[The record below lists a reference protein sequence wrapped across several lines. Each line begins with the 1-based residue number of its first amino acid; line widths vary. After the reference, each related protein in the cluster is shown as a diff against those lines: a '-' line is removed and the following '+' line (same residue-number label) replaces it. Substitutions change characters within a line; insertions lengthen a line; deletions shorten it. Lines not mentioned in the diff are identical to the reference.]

1 MKFLDREEEMRRLLS
16 LSAREDGGLAVLWGR
31 RRVGK
36 TRLMLEWVR
45 RAKGIYTL
53 ADQSAGPVQRRYF
66 ADSLSSVLDG
76 FAESEYPD
84 WRTLLRA
91 VARQAGHAG
100 WRGPLVIDELPYLVA
115 ASPELPSVLQGF
127 IDHEARTA
135 RLCVALAGS
144 SQHMMQGFQL
154 DRSSPLFGR
163 ASEAFELRP
172 LPAGYIGKALG
183 MDRPTRCV
191 EAWAAWGGIPRYWEL
206 AEPFRM
212 DTDAAID
219 ALVLDPN
226 GPLHAEP
233 DRLLVEE
240 LPPATALRPIL
251 DVVGGGAHRLSEI
264 AGRIGVPATS
274 LTRQLSRLQELG
286 LLVREEPFGAADRGG
301 KRSLYQIG
309 DPFIR
314 MWFRV
319 VAPQRA
325 TLAVGGRAVRAA
337 IWQRHRVRLVS
348 EAWEDLCRASV
359 PLLTRTML
367 GEDAPWGPPRRFWL
381 GNGPEWAIVASS
393 PDERTL
399 LLGEVKWSEKPV
411 SEPEVDRIGRALL
424 AKGLPD
430 GTWARG
436 KRIVH
441 AVFVPELQGPPR
453 RATGRRPY
461 RVVTAAD
468 VLACLR

>member
-1 MKFLDREEEMRRLLS
+1 
-16 LSAREDGGLAVLWGR
+16 
-31 RRVGK
+31 
-36 TRLMLEWVR
+36 
-45 RAKGIYTL
+45 
-53 ADQSAGPVQRRYF
+53 
-66 ADSLSSVLDG
+66 
-76 FAESEYPD
+76 
-84 WRTLLRA
+84 
-91 VARQAGHAG
+91 
-100 WRGPLVIDELPYLVA
+100 
-115 ASPELPSVLQGF
+115 
-127 IDHEARTA
+127 
-135 RLCVALAGS
+135 
-144 SQHMMQGFQL
+144 
-154 DRSSPLFGR
+154 
-163 ASEAFELRP
+163 
-172 LPAGYIGKALG
+172 
-183 MDRPTRCV
+183 
-191 EAWAAWGGIPRYWEL
+191 
-206 AEPFRM
+206 M

-240 LPPATALRPIL
+240 LPPATGLRPIL

-286 LLVREEPFGAADRGG
+286 LLAREQPFGAPDRGG

-325 TLAVGGRAVRAA
+325 TLAVGGRAARAA
-337 IWQRHRVRLVS
+337 VWHRHRVRLVS

-359 PLLTRTML
+359 PRLTRTTL
-367 GEDAPWGPPRRFWL
+367 GEDGPWGPPRRFWL
-381 GNGPEWAIVASS
+381 GNGPEWDIVASS
-393 PDERTL
+393 PDENAL

-411 SEPEVDRIGRALL
+411 SESELDRIGRALL

-430 GTWARG
+430 GTWARE

-453 RATGRRPY
+453 RAAGRRSY
-461 RVVTAAD
+461 RVVTATD
-468 VLACLR
+468 VLECLR